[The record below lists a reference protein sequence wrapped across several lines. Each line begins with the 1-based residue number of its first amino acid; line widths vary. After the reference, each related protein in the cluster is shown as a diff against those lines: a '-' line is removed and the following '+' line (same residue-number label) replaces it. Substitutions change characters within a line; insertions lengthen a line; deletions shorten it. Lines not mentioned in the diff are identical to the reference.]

1 MKEIIITPAP
11 QDSKLLY
18 VLESF
23 SPTDLSRFRRFL
35 TSPYFNQQDTL
46 IALYDILL
54 PVLRGKATQY
64 PDRSTIYHRLY
75 QTRYTDVKMRRIYSD
90 LLKLAEEYIGY
101 ERYREQ
107 HALSLADTLHAT
119 NTRGIS
125 KIFDANY
132 SLAKITQSKN
142 KDHDAEYHY
151 TEFLLE
157 VEMNQHLELQKQ
169 RSDNKNLGQV
179 LHHLDVFYFITKLRY
194 ACAIEH
200 YRNVLKIDLKVAM
213 IDAIMAQVQEP
224 PFSSISAIAI
234 YSDIYHML
242 READGEPYYND
253 LKKQLQSHD
262 GHIAQA
268 TERDAYIFSIN
279 FCVKQIN
286 RGQLDYLREV
296 FDLYNIALEKDFL
309 FDKNELSPWDY
320 KNLVTLGLRL
330 KEHSWTEKFIKEYR
344 ERLPRANRS
353 NAYTFNL
360 AKFYFY
366 IRRYDDVLK
375 LLQDV
380 KYDDI
385 FYLLDS
391 KTLLVKTYYEMT
403 EYSALYSLISSFK
416 ALIRR
421 KRKISD
427 THKRNYIN
435 LLNFTAALSKADV
448 RDTQALATLR
458 AEFDKTTQ
466 MADAGWLR
474 EKFEELGAY
483 PK

>member
-1 MKEIIITPAP
+1 MKESAMAISA
-11 QDSKLLY
+11 QDTKLLY
-18 VLESF
+18 VLEAF
-23 SPTDLSRFRRFL
+23 SPADLNRFRKFI
-35 TSPYFNQQDTL
+35 TSPYFNKQDSL
-46 IALYDILL
+46 IALFDMLL
-54 PVLRGKATQY
+54 PMLKGQASSY
-64 PDRSTIYHRLY
+64 PDKAKIYKQLFKTKY
-75 QTRYTDVKMRRIYSD
+75 NDVKMRRALSD
-90 LLKLAEEYIGY
+90 LLGLAEEYIGQ

-107 HALSLADTLHAT
+107 HAQTLCDTLHAT
-119 NTRGIS
+119 NERGIS
-125 KIFDANY
+125 KIFEGNY
-132 SLAKITQSKN
+132 SLAKATQSK
-142 KDHDAEYHY
+142 KRDHDAEFYY
-151 TEFLLE
+151 SEFLLE
-157 VEMNQHLELQKQ
+157 AEMNQHLELQKQ
-169 RSDNKNLGQV
+169 RSDNKNLEQV
-179 LHHLDVFYFITKLRY
+179 LHNLDVFYFINKLHY

-200 YRNVLKIDLKVAM
+200 YRNVLKIDLKVVM
-213 IDAIMAQVQEP
+213 IDAILAQADSPEYAA
-224 PFSSISAIAI
+224 ISAIAI
-234 YSDIYHML
+234 YRDIYHML
-242 READGEPYYND
+242 REEEGEKHYND
-253 LKKQLQSHD
+253 LKKQLELHD
-262 GHIAQA
+262 GHIARA

-286 RGQLDYLREV
+286 RGKLDYLREV
-296 FDLYNIALEKDFL
+296 FNVYNVALEKDFL

-330 KEHSWTEKFIKEYR
+330 KEHNWTEKFIKEYK

-366 IRRYDDVLK
+366 IQRYDDVLK

-427 THKRNYIN
+427 THRKNYIN
-435 LLNFTAALSKADV
+435 LLNFISDLSKVDV
-448 RDTQALATLR
+448 RDKKALQELKAD
-458 AEFDKTTQ
+458 FDKATQ
-466 MADAGWLR
+466 IADAGWLR
-474 EKFEELGAY
+474 EKFEELGV
-483 PK
+483 